1 MSFYRSKI
9 LGLYMLP
16 TAKRHNEGSIGFAP
30 EPESTVVS
38 RSGDECVVALT
49 DQWTLPMET

>member
-1 MSFYRSKI
+1 
-9 LGLYMLP
+9 MLP